1 MYHNNKQTEI
11 MTNGKAIKNSLRLV
25 AIHNDLSDLLDTQ
38 QTMDSVK
45 PLEFN
50 KLLNIRSSVHH
61 AIIQS
66 LEDITYSDDRIAI
79 LNKI

>member
-1 MYHNNKQTEI
+1 

-25 AIHNDLSDLLDTQ
+25 AIHNDLSDLLDAQ
-38 QTMDSVK
+38 STMDSVK

-61 AIIQS
+61 AIMESIK
-66 LEDITYSDDRIAI
+66 DITFSSDRIAI
-79 LNKI
+79 LNRF

>member
-25 AIHNDLSDLLDTQ
+25 EIHNDLSDLLDTQ
-38 QTMDSVK
+38 ETMDSVK

-61 AIIQS
+61 AIIES
-66 LEDITYSDDRIAI
+66 LKDITSSESRLMI
-79 LNKI
+79 LNRI